1 MIIFLRSILFYFF
14 FYLWT
19 FCIGFFSFPV
29 FFFNRKYDVKV
40 WLFWSKVTNKILK
53 LTVKLNYEIKGIKN
67 LSLNSK
73 ILYASQH
80 QSAWDTILLPYI
92 IGDCLIFHKKI
103 LLFIPIFGWHLY
115 KLGMIIVDRKKG
127 TKNLKEIIFFT
138 KKAISEK
145 RSLLI
150 FPHGTRTQ
158 PNTKNKIQSGVVSLY
173 KHLNIKVI
181 PIKLDSGNYWGKK
194 MFLKYPGKIIVEFLK
209 PIEPGL
215 EPGKFRKKLEN
226 IL

>member
-1 MIIFLRSILFYFF
+1 MI
-14 FYLWT
+14 
-19 FCIGFFSFPV
+19 
-29 FFFNRKYDVKV
+29 
-40 WLFWSKVTNKILK
+40 
-53 LTVKLNYEIKGIKN
+53 E
-67 LSLNSK
+67 
-73 ILYASQH
+73 
-80 QSAWDTILLPYI
+80 
-92 IGDCLIFHKKI
+92 
-103 LLFIPIFGWHLY
+103 
-115 KLGMIIVDRKKG
+115 
-127 TKNLKEIIFFT
+127 
-138 KKAISEK
+138 KKAQKIK
-145 RSLLI
+145 RPEEVYSTKLI

-173 KHLNIKVI
+173 KHLNIKVT